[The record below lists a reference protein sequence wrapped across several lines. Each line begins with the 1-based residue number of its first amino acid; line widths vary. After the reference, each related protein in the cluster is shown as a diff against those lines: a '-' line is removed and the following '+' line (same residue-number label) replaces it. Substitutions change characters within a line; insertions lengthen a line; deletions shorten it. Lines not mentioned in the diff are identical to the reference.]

1 MPPPS
6 KTAPSLLSSRSTCST
21 TSSRPT
27 PSSFP
32 QQERARVL
40 TGSSSLSPSSSRET
54 KSPGSPTT
62 PIFNFGGEIC
72 EAQKSSREEATGG
85 TGGREEEGGSGI
97 EILGGSSRLAAA
109 LGIEEEAHEGRV
121 TSPTFKETMAKLQ
134 AFGKG
139 GISVVWLKGTM
150 AVSQIVALTVVL
162 VLARTTPSPTS
173 PSIVQSSACPS
184 RYPLAPWLVVHI
196 VRVGICWPTSVWL
209 YLRRERVSREG
220 GDLEGASET
229 LSDPEEVRGRGRE
242 REDSAATAFTG
253 LSGSTRVRSP
263 STSSTKNE

>member
-6 KTAPSLLSSRSTCST
+6 KTAPSLSSSRSTSST
-21 TSSRPT
+21 ISSRPT
-27 PSSFP
+27 PPSSP

-72 EAQKSSREEATGG
+72 EAQRSSREEAEGG

-150 AVSQIVALTVVL
+150 AVSQVSSTFPPLRLLSLQLFEAEQTAHASLSLPDRCPHSRSCSRSNHSFTNLTFHRPILSLSLQVPALC
-162 VLARTTPSPTS
+162 LARRSHRPSWDL
-173 PSIVQSSACPS
+173 
-184 RYPLAPWLVVHI
+184 LADECVAVLEE
-196 VRVGICWPTSVWL
+196 GEGL
-209 YLRRERVSREG
+209 EG
-220 GDLEGASET
+220 G
-229 LSDPEEVRGRGRE
+229 R
-242 REDSAATAFTG
+242 
-253 LSGSTRVRSP
+253 
-263 STSSTKNE
+263 